1 VRFTTRIEIIGG
13 VHRGKAAYMA
23 GTLKTQHPLATKIF
37 VRIPGVAMLQVVEIA
52 HVQEAEQLDLFTKGA

>member
-1 VRFTTRIEIIGG
+1 
-13 VHRGKAAYMA
+13 MA